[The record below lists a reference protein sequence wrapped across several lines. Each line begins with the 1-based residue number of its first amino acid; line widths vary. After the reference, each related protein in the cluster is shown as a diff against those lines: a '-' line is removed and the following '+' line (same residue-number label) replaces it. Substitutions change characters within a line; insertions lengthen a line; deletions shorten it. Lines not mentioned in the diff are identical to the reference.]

1 MDFAVGPSGEGFE
14 VRAESGFGGESG
26 DATEIGGDFLV
37 EKVEAFGVFEWER
50 LARVGLEAIENFFEF
65 RPERLFG
72 GEESREINDHRSEEL
87 TLFDIGV
94 LSDDLSWESGGV
106 ELSEAN
112 PLALKFFGEF
122 AEAVPLEMASE
133 VGIDLVEFL
142 DGGGEE
148 GVSVGGLEHIDDEEV
163 LSAEEGSGFEEIF
176 GEDGVI
182 ESGEKNDEGALAE
195 ILTEEDGEFL
205 EVWGNIL
212 WVKGIELISAGVV
225 VSLAA
230 FGADEAMDAV
240 TKSDETEEIALL
252 FGGEAENE

>member
-1 MDFAVGPSGEGFE
+1 MDFAIGPSGEGFE

-26 DATEIGGDFLV
+26 DTAEIGGDFLV

-87 TLFDIGV
+87 ALFDIGV

-112 PLALKFFGEF
+112 SLALKFFGEF

-133 VGIDLVEFL
+133 MFIDLIEFL
-142 DGGGEE
+142 DGSGEE
-148 GVSVGGLEHIDDEEV
+148 WVSGGGLEHIDDEEV
-163 LSAEEGSGFEEIF
+163 LSAEEGRGFEEAF

-182 ESGEKNDEGALAE
+182 ESCEKNDECPLAE
-195 ILTEEDGEFL
+195 VLTKEDGEFL
-205 EVWGNIL
+205 EVWGNVL
-212 WVKGIELISAGVV
+212 WMKGIKLISAGVV
-225 VSLAA
+225 VGLAA
-230 FGADEAMDAV
+230 FGADKTMDAV
-240 TKSDETEEIALL
+240 AKSDEAEEIALL
-252 FGGEAENE
+252 FGGEAEDE